1 MPTKETYYDEDDE
14 GNEIELDEFNN
25 KYTTEAIKSNYDKDH
40 NDIEVERED
49 NDDDEEEEEEEF
61 IPTFGAPKPNTN
73 NTETLRALFNP
84 TTSNTTIQPTSIED
98 NGSFKLGLQ
107 DDDEDLDT
115 DKQLDNLKQQEL
127 YKNYKSNVKNNNNN
141 KKKKPI
147 INNYYQVIK
156 NLDYFGVILIHHFIY
171 SITI

>member
-49 NDDDEEEEEEEF
+49 NDDDEEEEEF

-115 DKQLDNLKQQEL
+115 DKQLIILNN
-127 YKNYKSNVKNNNNN
+127 KNYTK
-141 KKKKPI
+141 
-147 INNYYQVIK
+147 
-156 NLDYFGVILIHHFIY
+156 
-171 SITI
+171 ITKATSRTTTTTRRRNQ

>member
-49 NDDDEEEEEEEF
+49 NDDDEEEEEF

-156 NLDYFGVILIHHFIY
+156 IWIILVSF
-171 SITI
+171 

>member
-49 NDDDEEEEEEEF
+49 NDDDEEEEF

-84 TTSNTTIQPTSIED
+84 TTSNTTIQPTSIAD

-115 DKQLDNLKQQEL
+115 DKQLIILNN
-127 YKNYKSNVKNNNNN
+127 KNYTK
-141 KKKKPI
+141 
-147 INNYYQVIK
+147 
-156 NLDYFGVILIHHFIY
+156 
-171 SITI
+171 ITKATSRTTTTTRRRNQ